1 MAVYTIEDTNMITA
15 SNIALSYGKRVIFQD
30 VNIKFAPGNCY
41 GLIGANGA
49 GKSTFLKI
57 LAGQLEADRGEV
69 SKGKRER
76 IAMLS
81 QDQFAFDEHTVFNT
95 VIMGHKKLYKVM
107 AEREA
112 LYAKADFTDE
122 DGIRSGELE
131 DKFGE
136 MNGYDA
142 EAETAVLLNGL
153 GIPEEMRQKKMKE
166 LEGIDKVRVLLAQAL
181 FGNPDI
187 LLLDEPTNQLD
198 LPTINWLE
206 AFLSRF
212 QNTVI
217 IVSHDRH
224 FLNQV
229 CTHVADIDYGKIQVY
244 VGNYD
249 FWYQASQLR
258 FHQKETES
266 KKSKAKADE
275 LKEFIRRFSS
285 NASKAKQATSRKKLL
300 EKLTL
305 EDMPISSRK
314 YPYIVFTPERPCGDI
329 ILEIK
334 GLSKK
339 IDGVSMF
346 KDLTLTVNKGD
357 KIAFV
362 GANSLAKTTLF
373 KILAGELEPD
383 KGSFRWGVTMS
394 NAYFPKEN
402 NTYFE
407 NMDLDLV
414 GWLRQYAPPK
424 EHESFVRGFLG
435 KMLFAGDEALKKIS
449 VLSGGERVRCMLSRM
464 MLSGANALILDE
476 PTNHLDLESI
486 TSLNNG
492 LIDFPEV
499 LLFTSHD
506 HQIVSTVANRIVE
519 ITTEGI
525 IDVMMTF
532 DEYLAMKEASLSK
545 DAGQSEEDEYL
556 DRQAA

>member
-1 MAVYTIEDTNMITA
+1 MITA

-30 VNIKFAPGNCY
+30 VNIKFVPGNCY

-57 LAGQLEADRGEV
+57 LSGQLEADRGEV

-76 IAMLS
+76 IAILS
-81 QDQFAFDEHTVFNT
+81 QDQFAFDDHTVFNT
-95 VIMGHKKLYKVM
+95 VVMGHKKLYKVM

-131 DKFGE
+131 ITFGE
-136 MNGYDA
+136 MNGYEA
-142 EAETAVLLNGL
+142 EAEVAVLLNGL
-153 GIPEEMRQKKMKE
+153 GIPEVMRQKRMKE
-166 LEGIDKVRVLLAQAL
+166 LDGSDKVRVLLAQAL

-198 LPTINWLE
+198 LQTINWLE

-266 KKSKAKADE
+266 KKAKAKAEE
-275 LKEFIRRFSS
+275 LKEFIARFSS

-300 EKLTL
+300 EKLTV

-314 YPYIVFTPERPCGDI
+314 YPYVVFKPDRACGDV
-329 ILEIK
+329 ILEIE
-334 GLSKK
+334 GLSKE

-362 GANSLAKTTLF
+362 GPNSLAKTTLF
-373 KILAGELEPD
+373 QILAGEIEPD
-383 KGSFRWGVTMS
+383 EGSFRWGVTIK

-402 NTYFE
+402 NAYFD
-407 NMDLDLV
+407 NDDLDLV

-435 KMLFAGDEALKKIS
+435 KMLFVGEEALKKTS

-464 MLSGANALILDE
+464 MLTGANALILDE

-486 TSLNNG
+486 TSLNNA

-499 LLFTSHD
+499 ALFASHD

-519 ITTEGI
+519 ITSEGI
-525 IDVMMTF
+525 TDMMMNF
-532 DEYLAMKEASLSK
+532 DEYLAMKEASLSEGE
-545 DAGQSEEDEYL
+545 DVSEEEEYL
-556 DRQAA
+556 EMQAA